1 MGKLILNKS
10 ALLYFKTPENQSY
23 KFGYYNYSPIN
34 KDGTK
39 LLAHRINFEGR
50 MPKAD
55 DMVDIGY
62 FSLPDGQWIKL
73 AESKAFNWQ
82 QGSMLQWLGPDY
94 KSKIIYNDAIGGK
107 YIARMIDLETGD
119 RSTIP
124 HAIYG
129 IDPRGK
135 FSISLNFER
144 CHYTRAYSYAPVVNE
159 KWNERIPSN
168 DGIVKID
175 LKSGKVKTII
185 NLKDFLNFEG
195 IKDDG
200 ETMHWF
206 EHVMLNPTGTR
217 FIFYHRYGSKDSFL
231 TNLYTADINGK
242 NIWKHPAKKGDQL
255 AHLAWM
261 DDNNYVI
268 TTSYGNKL
276 KNAWQKKSSKDK
288 KKPLFI
294 WFYRKFMKPFMP
306 VKIARIAMNTGI
318 FYTLTKDKAGI
329 ISKLLPDQ
337 LNQDGHPGFTQNGR
351 FMLTDTYADQEGYRH
366 LLLCDLENDIITEL
380 GKFYSTYNNCGWRAD
395 LHPRFSPDENKVI
408 IDSAHNGQHQMMV
421 LEIKWDKLY

>member
-1 MGKLILNKS
+1 MC
-10 ALLYFKTPENQSY
+10 
-23 KFGYYNYSPIN
+23 
-34 KDGTK
+34 
-39 LLAHRINFEGR
+39 
-50 MPKAD
+50 
-55 DMVDIGY
+55 VDAG
-62 FSLPDGQWIKL
+62 FTSV
-73 AESKAFNWQ
+73 
-82 QGSMLQWLGPDY
+82 
-94 KSKIIYNDAIGGK
+94 
-107 YIARMIDLETGD
+107 MIDGSHHSLEENIKMTKEVCDYAHKFNVSVEAELG
-119 RSTIP
+119 RLG
-124 HAIYG
+124 G
-129 IDPRGK
+129 IEDD
-135 FSISLNFER
+135 
-144 CHYTRAYSYAPVVNE
+144 VNVDE
-159 KWNERIPSN
+159 
-168 DGIVKID
+168 
-175 LKSGKVKTII
+175 
-185 NLKDFLNFEG
+185 
-195 IKDDG
+195 
-200 ETMHWF
+200 
-206 EHVMLNPTGTR
+206 
-217 FIFYHRYGSKDSFL
+217 KDSFL